1 MINFLLEDYPYL
13 GYLLYPILIMIYSP
27 IFKNYIEHL
36 PIEIIKC
43 HYVEILI
50 NHYNSLKLKILSLK

>member
-1 MINFLLEDYPYL
+1 MINSLQEDYPYP

-36 PIEIIKC
+36 LIEIIKC
-43 HYVEILI
+43 HFAEIS
-50 NHYNSLKLKILSLK
+50 NKHYNSLKHKILFLK